1 MRARSAAVAA
11 GFLALAAPAAAVAE
25 PMDPALER
33 LVVDPSCRN
42 ADGSFPPPG
51 HDGASWC
58 APDDVA
64 FKKLVNQLGF
74 AFAPSAMHSA
84 RTTGFGGIQITLEA
98 AYTKISDGEAYWK
111 DGTRGSVDPSTRL
124 SAAQNDSPDSLL
136 QLYSIKLRK
145 GFGFGLE
152 VAGSV
157 GFMPNTTLLGGG
169 ADVRLSLLEGFRTGV
184 LGIFPDVAV
193 GGGVRTITGS
203 AQLQLTIASIDA
215 QVSKPLV
222 LQDTGVLT
230 PWIGYQHLWI
240 FGDSGLVDLTPA
252 TDAQGYCGYAGSNVP
267 GNPDPAK
274 VVVPPGET
282 EAVPYYDGQP
292 ICTSGPNGHLDFNN
306 NAVFDPARLER
317 HRLLVGFNYR
327 YEIVLAGAQLATDLV
342 APADAQSSDEDAED
356 LEGEDR
362 QWSLIFQLGAA
373 F

>member
-11 GFLALAAPAAAVAE
+11 GFLVLTLPGAVLAE

-33 LVVDPSCRN
+33 LVIDPGCRGE
-42 ADGSFPPPG
+42 DGSFPPPG
-51 HDGASWC
+51 HDGQSWC

-64 FKKLVNQLGF
+64 FKKLVSQLGF

-84 RTTGFGGIQITLEA
+84 RTTGYGGIELTVEA
-98 AYTKISDGEAYWK
+98 AYTKISSDEQYWK
-111 DGTRGSVDPSTRL
+111 DGTQGPIDDSTQL
-124 SAAQNDSPDSLL
+124 AARRNRSPDGLL

-157 GFMPNTTLLGGG
+157 GFMPKTSLLGGG

-184 LGIFPDVAV
+184 LGILPDLAV
-193 GGGVRTITGS
+193 GGGVRTVTGS
-203 AQLQLTIASIDA
+203 AQLQLTVASVDV

-222 LQDTGVLT
+222 IQDTSVLT
-230 PWIGYQHLWI
+230 PWVGYQHLWM

-252 TDAQGYCGYAGSNVP
+252 TDAQAYCGYAGSNVP
-267 GNPDPAK
+267 GNPDPNK
-274 VVVPPGET
+274 TTPSGE
-282 EAVPYYDGQP
+282 PYYDGQP

-306 NAVFDPARLER
+306 NAVFEPVRLER

-327 YEIVLAGAQLATDLV
+327 YEMVLTGAQLATDLV
-342 APADAQSSDEDAED
+342 APADAQSSDEDSED
-356 LEGEDR
+356 LEDEDR
-362 QWSLIFQLGAA
+362 QWSLMFQLGAA